1 MKNLNQKTSR
11 NISRRDFLN
20 IAKRFGMTST
30 FMAASALGSAFALP
44 LPSLFGG
51 TINSA
56 QLAQAAEDQQ
66 KLRTSKQARVN
77 LIYGVGIASNLEH
90 INPTGILHFVR
101 DLEERT
107 DGEIR
112 IEIIDQSRICSQL
125 DCIKRAKEGLIDIYC
140 STTQNAAGAAP
151 YFNVLDFPYMFPTR
165 AAQHH
170 FFYHHKSEQLL
181 REPLL
186 KHYGIRFLFT
196 NCRLRQILL
205 GKKWRDRPDISSIEE
220 LAGLKIRATASRL
233 GKIALELLNVKPIQ
247 IPWEEVAGAL
257 KHGMV
262 DGIESYSSAV
272 AAEIP
277 GGIILPETV
286 SQAVNLNLFSA
297 NDHTAMNEKVFQ
309 RLTPELQNAVMES
322 SYQTQIFTQL
332 ASEVAFF
339 NTIGSTTPQKK
350 DTIFGRYGIR
360 FVELDKSELKKAEQ
374 ICSPKFN
381 SKPWEKWREQLNN
394 MAGGIDVYAEISNIA
409 REIYPD
415 TQVENIAPRRWW
427 KK

>member
-1 MKNLNQKTSR
+1 M
-11 NISRRDFLN
+11 
-20 IAKRFGMTST
+20 
-30 FMAASALGSAFALP
+30 
-44 LPSLFGG
+44 
-51 TINSA
+51 
-56 QLAQAAEDQQ
+56 
-66 KLRTSKQARVN
+66 
-77 LIYGVGIASNLEH
+77 
-90 INPTGILHFVR
+90 
-101 DLEERT
+101 
-107 DGEIR
+107 
-112 IEIIDQSRICSQL
+112 
-125 DCIKRAKEGLIDIYC
+125 
-140 STTQNAAGAAP
+140 
-151 YFNVLDFPYMFPTR
+151 
-165 AAQHH
+165 
-170 FFYHHKSEQLL
+170 
-181 REPLL
+181 
-186 KHYGIRFLFT
+186 
-196 NCRLRQILL
+196 
-205 GKKWRDRPDISSIEE
+205 
-220 LAGLKIRATASRL
+220 
-233 GKIALELLNVKPIQ
+233 KPIQ

-272 AAEIP
+272 VAEIP
-277 GGIILPETV
+277 CGIILPETV
-286 SQAVNLNLFSA
+286 SQAVNLTLFSA

-322 SYQTQIFTQL
+322 SYQTQMFTQL
-332 ASEVAFF
+332 ASEIAFF

-374 ICSPKFN
+374 ICSPQFN